1 MNFWTGQRSTRQP
14 PRTPRNYRAYAVG
27 DVHGRLD
34 LLDKMLGLIEA
45 DLDQHPARRALLLFL
60 GDIIDRGP
68 CSAQAIERLR
78 SYRHAN
84 VRTVFLLGNHEE
96 VLLRILNGER
106 GILDSWLRFGGG
118 ECLASYGVDPK
129 TVKALPERDAL
140 KLIRQSVPE
149 DHRKFIGDWAD
160 TLRFGDYLFV
170 HAGIRPSIDLSM
182 QSQSDLRWIR
192 QPFLDDEAD
201 HGFVIVHGHTISQDV
216 VERPNRVGIDTG
228 AYRTGVLTALVLDG
242 ENRRFIQAVIP
253 NGNDS
258 GPD

>member
-34 LLDKMLGLIEA
+34 LLDKMISLIEA
-45 DLDQHPARRALLLFL
+45 DLDQHPARRALLVFL

-68 CSAQAIERLR
+68 ASAQAIERLR
-78 SYRHAN
+78 IYRHPN
-84 VRTVFLLGNHEE
+84 VRTIFLLGNHEE

-149 DHRKFIGDWAD
+149 DHRKFIGEWAD

-242 ENRRFIQAVIP
+242 ENRRFIQAVIL

>member
-1 MNFWTGQRSTRQP
+1 MNFWTGHRSTRQP
-14 PRTPRNYRAYAVG
+14 ARTPRGYRAYAVG

-34 LLDKMLGLIEA
+34 LLDRMLGLVEA
-45 DLDQHPARRALLLFL
+45 DLAEHPSRRALLLFL

-68 CSAQAIERLR
+68 ASAQAIERLR
-78 SYRHAN
+78 TYRHSS
-84 VRTVFLLGNHEE
+84 VRTVFLMGNHEE

-106 GILDSWLRFGGG
+106 GILDSWLRFGGAD
-118 ECLASYGVDPK
+118 CLMSYGVDP
-129 TVKALPERDAL
+129 TSVKALPEREAL
-140 KLIRQSVPE
+140 QLIRRSVPE
-149 DHRKFIGDWAD
+149 AHRKFIAEWAD

-192 QPFLDDEAD
+192 HPFLDDDSD
-201 HGFVIVHGHTISQDV
+201 HGFVIVHGHTIAEEV
-216 VERPNRVGIDTG
+216 VERPNRIGIDTG
-228 AYRTGVLTALVLDG
+228 AYRTGILTALVLEG
-242 ENRRFIQAVIP
+242 ENRRFLRAVIP